1 MCAVLPFPPKSQSTE
16 PRSIAPIVLS
26 EAVLVLVLVLEISA
40 IALAGYVHEY
50 EYEKH
55 RSEVS

>member
-26 EAVLVLVLVLEISA
+26 EAVLVLVLEIWA

-50 EYEKH
+50 EYEYEKH